1 MKCQSLQ
8 QTSALLRTTLKRLKD
23 QDLDFLK
30 NQAVNENYSFRIWHK
45 ALRIFLGLQKLD
57 ISEHMYEKTVIS
69 ETYQQAPTTKYLSL
83 G

>member
-1 MKCQSLQ
+1 MPV
-8 QTSALLRTTLKRLKD
+8 TTTD
-23 QDLDFLK
+23 
-30 NQAVNENYSFRIWHK
+30 
-45 ALRIFLGLQKLD
+45 RIFLGLQKLD